1 MLPLS
6 ARRFSNI
13 LRKLI
18 GKQYINYSD
27 FAPWINTQIKE
38 FEKLNDIELH
48 VIAPHSGLKYFK
60 HEFQMNGI
68 YYHFFRHDWPLQFDA
83 ILSKLIKKKTRRFRL
98 SRLRVNQFIKK
109 IKPDIVNLIGSE
121 NPYYSMTVL
130 DIKHLPIYVS
140 AQTVYSN
147 PARKNFVDGFD
158 QFSWDTEL
166 KIHRKE
172 RYFGCSGRMHRD
184 LILNNNPN
192 AIIFKYFFPIQ
203 KPTNIVE
210 KPKEYDFVFFA
221 ANIIQKKGIEDAI
234 EALSLVKK
242 EKSNITLNVLGFCA
256 PDYKNVLEEKI
267 LALGLSENVIFND
280 YLPLHEDVLQQVK
293 KSRFALLPN
302 KLDVISGTIIESI
315 LLDLPVVTYKTTGS
329 PFLNKNGE
337 AILLA
342 EIGNIKTLA
351 SNMLKLLDIP
361 ELASKLKNNAK
372 AFVEKEFDN
381 TTSAKRLVNNY
392 RSVINHFHNNIPIPE
407 DELFD
412 INEFPIY

>member
-1 MLPLS
+1 
-6 ARRFSNI
+6 
-13 LRKLI
+13 
-18 GKQYINYSD
+18 
-27 FAPWINTQIKE
+27 
-38 FEKLNDIELH
+38 
-48 VIAPHSGLKYFK
+48 
-60 HEFQMNGI
+60 
-68 YYHFFRHDWPLQFDA
+68 
-83 ILSKLIKKKTRRFRL
+83 
-98 SRLRVNQFIKK
+98 
-109 IKPDIVNLIGSE
+109 
-121 NPYYSMTVL
+121 MTVL

-381 TTSAKRLVNNY
+381 TISAKRLVSNY
-392 RSVINHFHNNIPIPE
+392 KAVIDHYYNNIPIPE
-407 DELFD
+407 ELLFD
-412 INEFPIY
+412 TNEFPLY